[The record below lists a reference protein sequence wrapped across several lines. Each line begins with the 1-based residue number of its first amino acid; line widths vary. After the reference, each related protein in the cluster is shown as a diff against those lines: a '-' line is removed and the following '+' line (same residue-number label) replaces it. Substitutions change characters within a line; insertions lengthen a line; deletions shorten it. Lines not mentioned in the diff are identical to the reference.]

1 MSKHEGIEN
10 DAMTSA
16 VRAWSSFVIRISLL
30 MAHHFFDLAGG
41 LRDYDSTNQVA
52 LRT

>member
-1 MSKHEGIEN
+1 MSKHEEIQN

-30 MAHHFFDLAGG
+30 MAHHFNLAGG